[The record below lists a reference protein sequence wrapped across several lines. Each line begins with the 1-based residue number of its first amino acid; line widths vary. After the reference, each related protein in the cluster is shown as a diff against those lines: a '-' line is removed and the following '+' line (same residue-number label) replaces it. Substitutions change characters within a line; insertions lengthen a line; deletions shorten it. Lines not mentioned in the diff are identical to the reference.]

1 MEGHDTVIGSRF
13 IALSLAGFA
22 LFSTWGAQAEAG
34 KQWTKIRIETE
45 GAFRPWNFTNPDG
58 TLGGFEIDLAK
69 DLCARIKLECTIEAQ
84 AFDGAIPA
92 LNAGKFDVIMSGMS
106 VTPKREEAI
115 LFSVPYGSTG
125 QSFAVLKDGPLAK
138 LPGKDNV
145 YSLTSD
151 EPGAIK
157 ALDELKPT
165 LKGKVIGVQ
174 SASIAAAFVEKYL
187 KGVVEARE
195 YKTTDQHDLDLN
207 AGRVDIIMASMA
219 YLGGTIV
226 KDGNKDMAI
235 VGPRFQGGVLG
246 KGSAVGIRK
255 TDPEL
260 KAMFDDAIKGA
271 QADGTILKL
280 SMKWFGFDVT
290 PR

>member
-1 MEGHDTVIGSRF
+1 MTGSRI
-13 IALSLAGFA
+13 IAFALAGFA
-22 LFSTWGAQAEAG
+22 LVSAPAHAEAG

-58 TLGGFEIDLAK
+58 TLGGFEVDLAK
-69 DLCARIKLECTIEAQ
+69 DLCARLKVECTMEAQ

-92 LNAGKFDVIMSGMS
+92 LNAGKFDVIISGMS

-138 LPGKDNV
+138 LPGKDQV
-145 YSLTSD
+145 YSLSSD

-157 ALDELKPT
+157 EINEQLKPM

-174 SASIAAAFVEKYL
+174 SASIAAAFVDKYL
-187 KGVVEARE
+187 KDAVEVRE

-207 AGRVDIIMASMA
+207 AGRVDVIMASMA
-219 YLGGTIV
+219 YLGGTIA

-235 VGPRFQGGVLG
+235 VGPRFQGGILG

-260 KAMFDDAIKGA
+260 KAMFDDAIKAA